1 MKILL
6 TGHKGFIGGHVL
18 TALEQSDHTVT
29 TYEWADGA
37 CPSVD
42 GQDCVIH
49 LGAISS
55 TTERDVEKI
64 MSHNVEFSQE
74 LFVRCQAAGVPMQYA
89 SSASVYGDK
98 ELPIDETAPVDPRSA
113 YAWSKFLFDHWVSR
127 QPKHAPV
134 QGFRY
139 FNVYGNG
146 EGIKGPMAS
155 PYYKFHNMAET
166 TGVIE
171 LFEGSNT
178 YSRDFVCIEDIVD
191 VHLCFVDQQ
200 ITESGIWNV
209 GSGCSTTFKSIANAV
224 VSKYPGSSIKEIAMP
239 VEISKQYQKFTQA
252 VNSKLA
258 TTIGKT
264 NWLDICKYIR
274 NTTFRG

>member
-6 TGHKGFIGGHVL
+6 TGSRGFIGGYVHQ
-18 TALEQSDHTVT
+18 ALIKHQHTVT
-29 TYEWADGA
+29 EYTDYGH
-37 CPSVD
+37 CPDVSS
-42 GQDCVIH
+42 QDLVIH
-49 LGAISS
+49 LGAISA
-55 TTERDVEKI
+55 TTERNVEKVL
-64 MSHNVEFSQE
+64 SYNVDFSQE
-74 LFVRCQAAGVPMQYA
+74 LFERCQSAGIPMQYA

-98 ELPIDETAPVDPRSA
+98 TEPISETAPVDPRSA
-113 YAWSKFLFDHWVSR
+113 YAWSKFLFDRWVSK
-127 QPKHAPV
+127 QVKHAPV

-171 LFEGSNT
+171 LFEGSNI

-191 VHLCFVDQQ
+191 VHLRFIDRAV
-200 ITESGIWNV
+200 TESGIWNV
-209 GSGCSTTFKSIANAV
+209 GSGRSATFGSIAQAV
-224 VSKYPGSSIKEIAMP
+224 ANKYPGASIKEIAMP
-239 VEISKQYQKFTQA
+239 LEISRQYQKFTQA

-258 TTIGKT
+258 STVGKT
-264 NWLDICKYIR
+264 DWIDICNYVSTKK
-274 NTTFRG
+274 FHG

>member
-6 TGHKGFIGGHVL
+6 TGSRGFIGGYVHQ
-18 TALEQSDHTVT
+18 ALIKHQHTVT
-29 TYEWADGA
+29 EYTDYGH
-37 CPSVD
+37 CPDVK
-42 GQDCVIH
+42 GQDLVIH
-49 LGAISS
+49 LGAISA
-55 TTERDVEKI
+55 TTERNVEKVL
-64 MSHNVEFSQE
+64 SYNVDFSQE
-74 LFVRCQAAGVPMQYA
+74 LFERCQSAGIPMQYA

-98 ELPIDETAPVDPRSA
+98 TEPISETAPVDPRSA
-113 YAWSKFLFDHWVSR
+113 YAWSKFLFDRWVSK
-127 QPKHAPV
+127 QVKHAPV

-171 LFEGSNT
+171 LFEGSNI

-191 VHLCFVDQQ
+191 VHLRFIDQAV
-200 ITESGIWNV
+200 TESGIWNV
-209 GSGCSTTFKSIANAV
+209 GSGRSTTFGSIAQAV
-224 VSKYPGSSIKEIAMP
+224 ANKYSNTTIKEIAMP
-239 VEISKQYQKFTQA
+239 AEISRQYQKFTQA

-258 TTIGKT
+258 STVGKT
-264 NWLDICKYIR
+264 NWIDICQYTS
-274 NTTFRG
+274 TTKFHG